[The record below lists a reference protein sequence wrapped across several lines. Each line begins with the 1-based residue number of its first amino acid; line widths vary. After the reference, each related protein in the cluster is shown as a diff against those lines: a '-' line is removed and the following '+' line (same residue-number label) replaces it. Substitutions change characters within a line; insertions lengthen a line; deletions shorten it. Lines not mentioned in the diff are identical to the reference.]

1 MQMRT
6 HDEDNVGPSELGS
19 ALEGYSLEVTAKDAN
34 SLRDV
39 SDDIPPK
46 TAISVTFLPGE
57 EMEARVAAAKLVRSL
72 GFEPVP
78 HISARR
84 LRSSEELKEYLVR
97 LQEAAAINRVF
108 AIAGDL
114 SAPLGPYDDALAIIQ
129 SAELLESGV
138 KHVSISGYPEGHP
151 QISEIKLWDALRTKY
166 RVLKER
172 GANVE
177 IMTQFSFD
185 AAPVLRWL
193 ARVREELDITA
204 TVRVGLPG
212 PATVKTLL
220 RFASICGV
228 GATAS
233 VMAKYGVSITQL
245 LSTARPQRL
254 LSAYMEQLRPGVHG
268 SVRFHFYPFGG
279 LRNTVSWVESNRDL
293 VQQEA

>member
-1 MQMRT
+1 MRT
-6 HDEDNVGPSELGS
+6 LDEEPIGPSEINS
-19 ALEGYSLEVTAKDAN
+19 ALEGYSLEVTAKDAKAL
-34 SLRDV
+34 SEV
-39 SDDIPPK
+39 HEDIPPQ

-57 EMEARVAAAKLVRSL
+57 DMEARVSAAKLVRSL

-84 LRSSEELKEYLVR
+84 LRSKEELKEFLAR
-97 LQEAAAINRVF
+97 LREAAAVNRVF

-138 KHVSISGYPEGHP
+138 KQVSISGYPEGHP
-151 QISEIKLWDALRTKY
+151 QITDAKLWEALRTKY
-166 RVLKER
+166 RVLKAR

-193 ARVREELDITA
+193 ARLRQELDITA

-212 PATVKTLL
+212 PASVKTLL

-228 GATAS
+228 SATAG

-245 LSTARPQRL
+245 LSTAGPQRL
-254 LSAYMEQLRPGVHG
+254 LSAYIEQLRPGIHG

-279 LRNTVSWVESNRDL
+279 LKNTVSWVESNREL
-293 VQQEA
+293 VRQDA

>member
-1 MQMRT
+1 MRT
-6 HDEDNVGPSELGS
+6 HDADPVAPSGVNS

-34 SLRDV
+34 SLRGV
-39 SDDIPPK
+39 SEDIPPN

-57 EMEARVAAAKLVRSL
+57 EMDARVAAAKLVRSL

-84 LRSSEELKEYLVR
+84 LRSTDELKEYLLR
-97 LQEAAAINRVF
+97 LRDAAAIKRVF

-114 SAPLGPYDDALAIIQ
+114 SAPLGPYEDALAIIQ

-138 KHVSISGYPEGHP
+138 KQVSISGYPEGHP
-151 QISEIKLWDALRTKY
+151 QISDAKLWEALRSKY
-166 RVLKER
+166 LVLKER
-172 GANVE
+172 GTNVE
-177 IMTQFSFD
+177 VMTQFSFD

-193 ARVREELDITA
+193 ARLRQELDITA

-212 PATVKTLL
+212 PASVKTLL

-228 GATAS
+228 SATAS
-233 VMAKYGVSITQL
+233 VMAKYGVAITQL
-245 LSTARPQRL
+245 LSSAGPQRL
-254 LSAYMEQLRPGVHG
+254 LSAYLEQLRPAVHG

-279 LRNTVSWVESNRDL
+279 LKNTVSWAESNREL
-293 VQQEA
+293 VQQDA

>member
-1 MQMRT
+1 MRT
-6 HDEDNVGPSELGS
+6 HNEDQVVPSELNS

-34 SLRDV
+34 ALREV
-39 SDDIPPK
+39 REDIPPK

-57 EMEARVAAAKLVRSL
+57 EMEARVSAAKLVRSL

-84 LRSSEELKEYLVR
+84 LRSSEELKEFLLR
-97 LQEAAAINRVF
+97 LREAAAINRVF

-114 SAPLGPYDDALAIIQ
+114 SAPLGPFEDALAIIQ

-151 QISEIKLWDALRTKY
+151 QISDAKLWDALRTKY

-172 GANVE
+172 GAKVE

-193 ARVREELDITA
+193 ARLREELGVTS

-212 PATVKTLL
+212 PASVKTLL

-228 GATAS
+228 SATAS

-245 LSTARPQRL
+245 LGTARPQRL
-254 LSAYMEQLRPGVHG
+254 LSAYMDQLRPGVHG

-279 LRNTVSWVESNRDL
+279 IKNTVAWVESNRDL
-293 VQQEA
+293 VQQDA

>member
-6 HDEDNVGPSELGS
+6 HDENHAGPSEINS
-19 ALEGYSLEVTAKDAN
+19 ALEGYSLEVTAKDAKA
-34 SLRDV
+34 LREV
-39 SDDIPPK
+39 REDIPPK

-57 EMEARVAAAKLVRSL
+57 EMEARVAAAKLVKSL

-84 LRSSEELKEYLVR
+84 LRSSEELKEFLAR
-97 LQEAAAINRVF
+97 LREAAAINRVF

-129 SAELLESGV
+129 SAELLGSGV

-151 QISEIKLWDALRTKY
+151 QISDAKLWDALRTKY
-166 RVLKER
+166 RALKER

-193 ARVREELDITA
+193 ARLREELGVTS

-212 PATVKTLL
+212 PASVKTLL

-228 GATAS
+228 SATAG

-245 LSTARPQRL
+245 LGTAAPQRL
-254 LSAYMEQLRPGVHG
+254 LSAYMDQLRPGVHG

-279 LRNTVSWVESNRDL
+279 IKNTVAWVESNKDL
-293 VQQEA
+293 VLQDA